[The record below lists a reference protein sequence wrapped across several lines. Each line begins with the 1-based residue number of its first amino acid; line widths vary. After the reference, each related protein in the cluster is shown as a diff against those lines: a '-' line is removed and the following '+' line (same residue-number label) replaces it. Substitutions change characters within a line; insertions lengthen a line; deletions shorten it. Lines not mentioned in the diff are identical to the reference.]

1 MPHSYCQVTGFF
13 STYVSCV
20 ASHTIMA
27 ISWERFLLI
36 CYPFKSRQILTVSY
50 TKHLLFAI
58 WSIAFLV
65 VLPLPLLYTYVAQVQ
80 LETAFVSFCL
90 IDVFHTKESNGDVYF
105 LFLFIIYFAI
115 PAILTAVAYGFV
127 FRTLN
132 RQASCMTQ
140 RDEQTL
146 KVMQSRKDVA
156 KLMVFL
162 AVLFTALHGP
172 FFFLF
177 LLISFGLKTPSN
189 PIFTLLII
197 EFLPLLNGALDPIV
211 YSSKSRSLFKKH
223 MVSFL
228 HKQYSV
234 IDHHSTDE
242 KRRSLT
248 ASLISK
254 ISHVGKGNIRRGS
267 APSESSTSRD
277 TKNDVPSSGVSGSY
291 SKRSIESSQSGA
303 TASTKREDSMC
314 HSIPSRSNSE
324 APSRASSTKKVTIEE
339 RQAKLENRLVGN
351 LTGESNS
358 SSIPASIP
366 EHRISNKT
374 EDIPIKAR
382 RADDKDLIYDNVNA
396 NRKQNGNDT
405 TGQMYRTN
413 ASRGAQ
419 SVERDLKFST
429 ESSV

>member
-1 MPHSYCQVTGFF
+1 MRLADIIAMDTTGADAGHSMPQAYCQITGFF

-58 WSIAFLV
+58 WSLAFLV
-65 VLPLPLLYTYVAQVQ
+65 VLPLPLLFTYVAQVQ
-80 LETAFVSFCL
+80 LENSFVSFCL
-90 IDVFHTKESNGDVYF
+90 IDVFHTSEHNGDIYF
-105 LFLFIIYFAI
+105 LFLFLIYFAV
-115 PAILTAVAYGFV
+115 PALLTAVAYGFV
-127 FRTLN
+127 FKALN

-211 YSSKSRSLFKKH
+211 YSSKSRSLFRKH

-234 IDHHSTDE
+234 IDHNSIDD
-242 KRRSLT
+242 KRKSLT

-254 ISHVGKGNIRRGS
+254 LSQAGRKGSNYSKRESTPSDGNTSRDIKADLPSSGISGTYSTRRSIDSSRSVSTIAKPEGSISRSTSKSPSRSSSANKSEDLCQRSTLDNADPLQRTGLKTRSIDRSNKGHLYDNVESSHKQNGRGTPCHVYRTSRRGS
-267 APSESSTSRD
+267 
-277 TKNDVPSSGVSGSY
+277 
-291 SKRSIESSQSGA
+291 
-303 TASTKREDSMC
+303 
-314 HSIPSRSNSE
+314 
-324 APSRASSTKKVTIEE
+324 
-339 RQAKLENRLVGN
+339 
-351 LTGESNS
+351 
-358 SSIPASIP
+358 
-366 EHRISNKT
+366 
-374 EDIPIKAR
+374 
-382 RADDKDLIYDNVNA
+382 
-396 NRKQNGNDT
+396 
-405 TGQMYRTN
+405 
-413 ASRGAQ
+413 Q
-419 SVERDLKFST
+419 SVERDLQKSV
-429 ESSV
+429 ESAV